1 MRKVIFYFIPAIFLV
16 SCFHGDEVYFEDG
29 EILGYKPIY
38 ATTEDYEIIFQEP
51 KALKNPGKI
60 YYYNKFIF
68 INELFEGVH
77 LYNNIDPE
85 NPQNI
90 GFIKIKGNVDIA
102 IRNNV
107 LYADNIRD
115 LISIDI
121 SDPKNIIVL
130 DRINDV
136 IPSQSLYPLEQGVY
150 FECPDPGKGTI
161 VGWEKTVLV
170 DPKCQR

>member
-1 MRKVIFYFIPAIFLV
+1 MRKIFFYCLPILFMLG
-16 SCFHGDEVYFEDG
+16 CFPREEVYFEDG
-29 EILGYKPIY
+29 EILGFKPIY
-38 ATTEDYEIIFQEP
+38 ANEGDYEVLIKEP
-51 KALKNPGKI
+51 RALKNPGKI

-68 INELFEGVH
+68 INERFEGVH
-77 LYNNIDPE
+77 LYDNTDPK

-107 LYADNIRD
+107 LYADNISD

-121 SDPKNIIVL
+121 FDPNNIKL
-130 DRINDV
+130 LERINDV

-150 FECPDPGKGTI
+150 FECPDPSKGTI
-161 VGWEKTVLV
+161 VGWEQAVLV